1 MADRQSLSDLTRSDH
16 FRPHQK
22 IFKVQ
27 RAEETS
33 VRLCSPYR
41 KDSIDLNSSGAMFTV
56 FDESEIDD
64 LAKKNEYK
72 KIKVSLREEGRL
84 SSYVKVNSLSVSPV
98 MDGKLFSEK

>member
-1 MADRQSLSDLTRSDH
+1 
-16 FRPHQK
+16 
-22 IFKVQ
+22 
-27 RAEETS
+27 
-33 VRLCSPYR
+33 
-41 KDSIDLNSSGAMFTV
+41 MFTV

>member
-1 MADRQSLSDLTRSDH
+1 
-16 FRPHQK
+16 
-22 IFKVQ
+22 
-27 RAEETS
+27 
-33 VRLCSPYR
+33 
-41 KDSIDLNSSGAMFTV
+41 MFTV

-98 MDGKLFSEK
+98 MDYEQFSEKIEISGWVQSRRFSHHRDCCDLSGQAEETRSNSNIQEEHEQRRH